1 MGNTTKSMM
10 LHYVRKMYIQ
20 WATPFGYMTH
30 IEVFKIHLN
39 KEILLRDTKTLD
51 GKVNMI
57 EE

>member
-10 LHYVRKMYIQ
+10 LHYVRKTYIR

-30 IEVFKIHLN
+30 IEVFEIRLN